1 MKTIFFIGTLA
12 LISAFALIISWVSSA
27 NLSIWSLIGLFYLLP
42 FLFIGLLTSM
52 KKLLFK
58 YLH

>member
-27 NLSIWSLIGLFYLLP
+27 NLSIWSLIGFVLSSS
-42 FLFIGLLTSM
+42 LFIYWPVDIHEKT
-52 KKLLFK
+52 FV
-58 YLH
+58 